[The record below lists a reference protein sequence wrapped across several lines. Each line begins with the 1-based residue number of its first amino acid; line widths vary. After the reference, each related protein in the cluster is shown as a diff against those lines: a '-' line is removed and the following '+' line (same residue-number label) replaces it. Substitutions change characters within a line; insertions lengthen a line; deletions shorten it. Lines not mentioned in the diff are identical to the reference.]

1 MRKYGFA
8 LCSAASPVPVTCSGV
23 FDLENDKKGMGYKM
37 GKQGFWHEN
46 ENYIDSI
53 MNTVN
58 TLAKDTYIYIL
69 HLKQD
74 KAWFSETAKAY
85 FGIQDTYVSDHFEMM
100 RDLIHPYDFWEYEEG
115 IPQRMQGKNLDMELC
130 VRMKEASGEYHMFSI
145 HTDIVT
151 DEKHSETY
159 LLVLLHNENV
169 LPGIDA
175 LTDLY
180 SQARFMTDLETEIGK
195 KEPFA
200 VLMIK
205 LERFN
210 NLNIIYGN
218 DFTSQILKETAL
230 QFIYMMDGDSAVY
243 RLDGPKFGFILRG
256 CGRDKLLAFEQ
267 ALRDKLA
274 NGIQVNNNRVTLKI
288 CAGAIL
294 IEQYDGK
301 ADSLSSKAAY
311 ALGHSETEHQGKM
324 IIFNDE
330 VRTSKNVDLELMR
343 VIHQSVR
350 EGCEGFYVEYQPI
363 VESGTGRIIGAEA
376 LVRWR
381 REPYGTVPP
390 GMFIEWM
397 ETDPGMYELGNYVLQ
412 TALRET
418 VEMLDILPEF
428 MLNVNVSARQME
440 RKEFRAEV
448 LRILERTGFPAS
460 HLCLELTERCKD
472 MPLEAIKKEVEFFQ
486 GYGIRMAMDDYGTG
500 SASSGIVLHAPM
512 DEIKLDMSFIR
523 GITEDAKKQAM
534 VRTIVDFANSSG
546 MCTCLEGVET
556 EELQNYL
563 RRYKATWFQGYYYSK
578 PVEIKK
584 LRELVHVT

>member
-1 MRKYGFA
+1 
-8 LCSAASPVPVTCSGV
+8 
-23 FDLENDKKGMGYKM
+23 MGE
-37 GKQGFWHEN
+37 QGFWREN
-46 ENYIDSI
+46 ESYIDSV

-58 TLAKDTYIYIL
+58 MLAEDTYIYIL
-69 HLKQD
+69 HLKQN
-74 KAWFSETAKAY
+74 KAWFSETTRAY
-85 FGIQDTYVSDHFEMM
+85 FGIPDTYTSDHYEIM
-100 RDLIHPYDFWEYEEG
+100 RDLIHPDDLWEYEEG
-115 IPQRMQGKNLDMELC
+115 IPERTEGKKLDWELC
-130 VRMKEASGEYHMFSI
+130 VRMKGISGEYHMFSI

-151 DEKHSETY
+151 DEKNAEEY
-159 LLVLLHNENV
+159 LLILLHNENV
-169 LPGIDA
+169 LPRIDA

-180 SQARFMTDLETEIGK
+180 SQARFSDDLETAIER

-210 NLNIIYGN
+210 NLNIIYGT
-218 DFTSQILKETAL
+218 DFTNQLLKETAL
-230 QFIYMMDGDSAVY
+230 QFIYMMDENSAVY

-256 CGRDKLLAFEQ
+256 CGREKLLVFEQ
-267 ALRDKLA
+267 RVRDRLA
-274 NGIQVNNNRVTLKI
+274 KGIHVNNRKMTLKI
-288 CAGAIL
+288 CAGAIM
-294 IEQYDGK
+294 IQQYDGD
-301 ADSLSSKAAY
+301 ANSLSSKAAY
-311 ALGHSETEHQGKM
+311 ALEHSETEHQGKL

-330 VRTSKNVDLELMR
+330 VRTSKNVDLELMK

-350 EGCEGFYVEYQPI
+350 EECEGFYVEYQPI
-363 VESGTGRIIGAEA
+363 VVSGTGRIIGAEA

-397 ETDPGMYELGNYVLQ
+397 EKDPGMYELGNYVLQ
-412 TALRET
+412 TALKET
-418 VEMLDILPEF
+418 VRLLTILPEF
-428 MLNVNVSARQME
+428 VLNVNVSARQME
-440 RKEFRAEV
+440 REEFRTEV
-448 LRILERTGFPAS
+448 LRILKQTEFPAN

-472 MPLEAIKKEVEFFQ
+472 MPLESIKKEVEFFR

-534 VRTIVDFANSSG
+534 VRSIIEFANSSG
-546 MCTCLEGVET
+546 MSTCLEGVET

-563 RRYKATWFQGYYYSK
+563 RKYQATWFQGYYYSK
-578 PVEIKK
+578 PIEIGK
-584 LRELVHVT
+584 LWDLVRGCHAAQ

>member
-1 MRKYGFA
+1 MK
-8 LCSAASPVPVTCSGV
+8 
-23 FDLENDKKGMGYKM
+23 E
-37 GKQGFWHEN
+37 QGFWHDN
-46 ENYIDSI
+46 ENYIDSV
-53 MNTVN
+53 MNKVN
-58 TLAKDTYIYIL
+58 MLAEDTYIYIL
-69 HLKQD
+69 HLKQN
-74 KAWFSETAKAY
+74 KAWFSEATKAY
-85 FGIQDTYVSDHFEMM
+85 FGLRDTYVSDHYEIL
-100 RDLIHPYDFWEYEEG
+100 RGLIHPDDLWEYEEAL
-115 IPQRMQGKNLDMELC
+115 PQRIQGKNLDRELC
-130 VRMKEASGEYHMFSI
+130 VRMRDTSGEYHMFSI
-145 HTDIVT
+145 HTDIVS
-151 DEKHSETY
+151 DEKTLEKY
-159 LLVLLHNENV
+159 LLILLHNENV
-169 LPGIDA
+169 LPRIDA

-180 SQARFMTDLETEIGK
+180 SQARFTADLKTVIEK

-218 DFTSQILKETAL
+218 EFTNRILKETAL
-230 QFIYMMDGDSAVY
+230 QFIFMMDENSAVY
-243 RLDGPKFGFILRG
+243 RLDGPKFGFILKG
-256 CGRDKLLAFEQ
+256 CGRDKLIAFEQ
-267 ALRDKLA
+267 TLRDTLA
-274 NGIQVNNNRVTLKI
+274 KGIQVNNKQITLKI

-311 ALGHSETEHQGKM
+311 ALGHSETEHQGKL

-330 VRTSKNVDLELMR
+330 VRTSKNVDLDLMK

-363 VESGTGRIIGAEA
+363 VVSATGRIVGAEA

-390 GMFIEWM
+390 GRFIEWM

-412 TALRET
+412 TALQET
-418 VEMLDILPEF
+418 AGLLSVLPEF
-428 MLNVNVSARQME
+428 VLNVNVSARQME
-440 RKEFRAEV
+440 REEFHAEV
-448 LRILERTGFPAS
+448 LRILEKTEFPAN

-472 MPLEAIKKEVEFFQ
+472 MPLEAIKREVEFFQ

-523 GITEDAKKQAM
+523 GITEDVKKQAM
-534 VRTIVDFANSSG
+534 VRSIVEFANSCG
-546 MCTCLEGVET
+546 MSTCLEGVET

-563 RRYKATWFQGYYYSK
+563 RIYQVTWFQGYYYSK
-578 PVEIKK
+578 PIEIGK
-584 LRELVHVT
+584 LWELVQT

>member
-1 MRKYGFA
+1 MN
-8 LCSAASPVPVTCSGV
+8 P
-23 FDLENDKKGMGYKM
+23 
-37 GKQGFWHEN
+37 QGFWHEN
-46 ENYIDSI
+46 EFYIDSM

-58 TLAKDTYIYIL
+58 MLAKDTYIYIIQI
-69 HLKQD
+69 KQNR
-74 KAWFSETAKAY
+74 AWYSETAKAY
-85 FGIQDTYVSDHFEMM
+85 FGIRDTYVQNHYEIM
-100 RDLIHPYDFWEYEEG
+100 RGLIHPDDWWEYEEG
-115 IPQRMQGKNLDMELC
+115 IPSRLQGKDLDRELC
-130 VRMKEASGEYHMFSI
+130 VRMKDAFGEYHMFSI
-145 HTDIVT
+145 HADIVT
-151 DEKHSETY
+151 DEKNAESC
-159 LLVLLHNENV
+159 LFVLLHNENV
-169 LPGIDA
+169 LPRIDA

-180 SQARFMTDLETEIGK
+180 SKARFMEDLEAEIEK

-200 VLMIK
+200 MLMIK

-218 DFTSQILKETAL
+218 DFTNQLLKETAL
-230 QFIYMMDGDSAVY
+230 QLIYSMDENSAVY

-256 CGRDKLLAFEQ
+256 SGREKLVCFEQ
-267 ALRDKLA
+267 ALREKLVK
-274 NGIQVNNNRVTLKI
+274 GVRVNNRQISLKI

-311 ALGHSETEHQGKM
+311 ALGHSETDHQGQM

-330 VRTSKNVDLELMR
+330 VRTSKNVNLDLMK

-350 EGCEGFYVEYQPI
+350 EGCKGFYVEYQPI
-363 VESGTGRIIGAEA
+363 VVSGTGRITGAEA

-397 ETDPGMYELGNYVLQ
+397 ETDPAMYELGNYVLR
-412 TALRET
+412 TALQET
-418 VEMLDILPEF
+418 VGLLPRVPEF
-428 MLNVNVSARQME
+428 VLNVNVSARQME
-440 RKEFRAEV
+440 RKEFHAEV
-448 LRILERTGFPAS
+448 LGALKQTGFPAS
-460 HLCLELTERCKD
+460 HLCLELTERCRD

-500 SASSGIVLHAPM
+500 SASSGIVLYAPM

-523 GITEDAKKQAM
+523 GIAEDTKKQAM
-534 VRTIVDFANSSG
+534 VKAIVEFANSCG
-546 MCTCLEGVET
+546 MSTCLEGVET

-563 RRYKATWFQGYYYSK
+563 RKYQATWFQGYYYSK
-578 PVEIKK
+578 PVGIKK
-584 LRELVHVT
+584 LWELVQG